1 MLCYVRVHF
10 YARFLFSNNQ
20 VLPCLLF
27 GSNFFFFLLYSSD
40 FEMLPNQ
47 LNWWIQL
54 FRSFLVWMDGFC
66 VVGMFTVLGTA
77 GWMDGSE

>member
-1 MLCYVRVHF
+1 MLRTCTF

-27 GSNFFFFLLYSSD
+27 GSNFFFLLYSSD
-40 FEMLPNQ
+40 FEMLT
-47 LNWWIQL
+47 NWIARSNFFL
-54 FRSFLVWMDGFC
+54 FGFGWMDRFC

-77 GWMDGSE
+77 GWIDGSE